1 MTDPDKPLHIA
12 LTTPAWPVGVPN
24 GIVTYVHNIRL
35 GLMALGHKV
44 SVFTG
49 TAPVGPNIGDALM
62 MTGDWRF
69 RLRQRWARVRSGAL
83 DVHEWNAYRVAD
95 CIAKVHA
102 RDPIDIVEM
111 EETQGWFMHVQTQ
124 LPMPVV
130 PKLHGPGC
138 LTEITSDA
146 ARAGPGT
153 RVWREGRALRASRF
167 VSAPSAQA
175 LQRTLDYYQLTSIDH
190 AVLPNPV
197 APTTDTALQWQCSTA
212 ERKTLLYVGRF
223 EHVKGGDVVLKAF
236 RLALD
241 HDPELRL
248 LFVGPNNHT
257 IELDGRSWTLPQ
269 AIEAW
274 FKPEQR
280 AAVEVMGSQS
290 AEAVAQLRCRAR
302 ATLMCSRFETQSMVV
317 LEAMAQGCPVLATA
331 AGGVVEYVEHER
343 NGLLAR
349 SEDIADIAAQTLRLV
364 ADDALAER
372 LGQAGQAFVAQRL
385 RPEIAAARN
394 VQWYRH
400 VLAKAGQ

>member
-1 MTDPDKPLHIA
+1 MANVDKPLHIA
-12 LTTPAWPVGVPN
+12 LTTPAWPLGVPN

-49 TAPVGPNIGDALM
+49 TAPVGPNVGNAVM
-62 MTGDWRF
+62 MTSDWRF
-69 RLRQRWARVRSGAL
+69 GLRQRWARVRTGAL
-83 DVHEWNAYRVAD
+83 DAHEWNGYRVAD
-95 CIAKVHA
+95 CIAKAHA

-111 EETQGWFMHVQTQ
+111 EETQGWFMHVQAR

-138 LTEITSDA
+138 LTELAPDA
-146 ARAGPGT
+146 APAGPGT
-153 RVWREGRALRASRF
+153 RVWREGQALRASRF

-175 LQRTLDYYQLTSIDH
+175 LQRTLDYYQITSIEH

-197 APTTDTALQWQCSTA
+197 VPTTTAALHWRREAA

-241 HDPELRL
+241 QDPALRL
-248 LFVGPNNHT
+248 LFVGPNNNT
-257 IELDGRSWTLPQ
+257 IELDGQSWTLPQ
-269 AIEAW
+269 ALEAW

-280 AAVEVMGSQS
+280 AAVEVLGSQS
-290 AEAVAQLRCRAR
+290 AEVVAQLRCRAR

-331 AGGVVEYVEHER
+331 AGGVVEFVEHER

-349 SEDIADIAAQTLRLV
+349 SQDIADIAAQMLRLV

-372 LGQAGQAFVAQRL
+372 LGQAGRAFVAQQL
-385 RPEIAAARN
+385 QPEVIAARN
-394 VQWYRH
+394 VQWYRQ
-400 VLAKAGQ
+400 VIAKAGQ

>member
-49 TAPVGPNIGDALM
+49 TTPVGPNVGDALT

-69 RLRQRWARVRSGAL
+69 RLRQRWARVRNGPL
-83 DVHEWNAYRVAD
+83 DVHEWNGYRVAD

-111 EETQGWFMHVQTQ
+111 EETQGWFSHVQSR
-124 LPMPVV
+124 LPMPVAA
-130 PKLHGPGC
+130 KLHGPGF
-138 LTEITSDA
+138 LTESGAPGEAPT
-146 ARAGPGT
+146 PGT
-153 RVWREGRALRASRF
+153 RQWREERALRTAAF
-167 VSAPSAQA
+167 VCAPSAYT
-175 LQRTLDYYQLTSIDH
+175 LSRTLEHYQIQSAQT

-197 APTTDTALQWQCSTA
+197 SPVVDKALLWQCQA
-212 ERKTLLYVGRF
+212 AYRKTILYVGRF
-223 EHVKGGDVVLKAF
+223 EHLKGGDVVLQAF
-236 RLALD
+236 RLALTR
-241 HDPELRL
+241 DPELRL
-248 LFVGPNNHT
+248 LFVGPNDKT
-257 IELDGRSWTLPQ
+257 VQVDGQPWALQKALDT
-269 AIEAW
+269 W
-274 FKPEQR
+274 FTPSQR
-280 AAVEVMGSQS
+280 KAVEVLGPQS
-290 AEAVAQLRCRAR
+290 ALAVTELRCRAR
-302 ATLMCSRFETQSMVV
+302 LALMCSRFENQPNVV
-317 LEAMAQGCPVLATA
+317 LEAMAQGCPVVATA
-331 AGGVVEYVEHER
+331 VGGVAEIVEHER

-349 SEDIADIAAQTLRLV
+349 SEDVVDIAAQMLRLV

-385 RPEIAAARN
+385 RPEIAAALN

-400 VLAKAGQ
+400 VIAKAGQ